1 MEEELAA
8 EVPRYG
14 WLLDRI
20 LDLPD
25 PYSRFR
31 EAMSEDEEMAALM
44 LELED
49 AREAEEG
56 PSPTLRYSQVGLRE
70 HLLMSIDMGIKAM
83 RAEAPV
89 IAGATKGKPVYP
101 DMWPLPVTAL
111 ERLRSERDAE
121 SLVTLASGFGVD
133 DDDIRGVPPKRQ
145 SASKAEVSEPEP
157 ESAPSGPGPID
168 PNMRRVW
175 YASRMDK

>member
-1 MEEELAA
+1 MYGLDLDVELAA
-8 EVPRYG
+8 GRYG

-31 EAMSEDEEMAALM
+31 EAMSEDEEMAELL

-49 AREAEEG
+49 TRHPDEEG
-56 PSPTLRYSQVGLRE
+56 EGPTLRYSQVGLRE

-89 IAGATKGKPVYP
+89 IAGVTKSKPAYP
-101 DMWPLPVTAL
+101 DMWPMPVTAL
-111 ERLRSERDAE
+111 ERLRHERELEQAE
-121 SLVTLASGFGVD
+121 SLAAAFGVSED
-133 DDDIRGVPPKRQ
+133 DATGAPSKKKPPKP
-145 SASKAEVSEPEP
+145 APEKAQ
-157 ESAPSGPGPID
+157 PSGPAPTNPD
-168 PNMRRVW
+168 MRRVW
-175 YASRMDK
+175 YASRLGE